1 MATALGAGACVAS
14 LPLADLGV
22 GGWRLVYV
30 VPLLGLLLVPG
41 VSRRLQESR
50 RFEAPHA
57 DAGFAGHLGRFWL
70 LAISG
75 MLLNLFVA
83 PASAFQNRY
92 LKNERGFSAS
102 RISAFTLLTNT
113 PGGIG
118 IIVGGRLAD
127 LRGRRVVGSIAL
139 FGGTICTV
147 WFFVAQGWT
156 MWLASAIGAIV
167 GAAAV
172 PALGVYSAELFP
184 TSLRGKANAAIT
196 VLALIGSGVGLIAAG
211 AMSDRW
217 DQFAPGMALLALGPM
232 VVCVLVL
239 KLYPETARR
248 ELEEL
253 NPEDA
258 VAPAP

>member
-1 MATALGAGACVAS
+1 M
-14 LPLADLGV
+14 
-22 GGWRLVYV
+22 
-30 VPLLGLLLVPG
+30 
-41 VSRRLQESR
+41 
-50 RFEAPHA
+50 
-57 DAGFAGHLGRFWL
+57 
-70 LAISG
+70 
-75 MLLNLFVA
+75 
-83 PASAFQNRY
+83 
-92 LKNERGFSAS
+92 GFSAS

-118 IIVGGRLAD
+118 IIAGGRLAD

-217 DQFAPGMALLALGPM
+217 DEFAPGMALLALGPM
-232 VVCVLVL
+232 VVCILVL
-239 KLYPETARR
+239 KLYPGDGTPRARGAQPGGRRRPSPLIHRATTSAISASLPFRSWRAPSIHTCSTAPAIR
-248 ELEEL
+248 
-253 NPEDA
+253 A
-258 VAPAP
+258 VAASSSAGVPN

>member
-1 MATALGAGACVAS
+1 
-14 LPLADLGV
+14 
-22 GGWRLVYV
+22 
-30 VPLLGLLLVPG
+30 
-41 VSRRLQESR
+41 
-50 RFEAPHA
+50 
-57 DAGFAGHLGRFWL
+57 
-70 LAISG
+70 

-102 RISAFTLLTNT
+102 RISALTLLTNT

-127 LRGRRVVGSIAL
+127 LRGRRIVGSIAL
-139 FGGTICTV
+139 FGGTVCTV
-147 WFFVAQGWT
+147 WFFFAQGWT

-167 GAAAV
+167 GAASV

-196 VLALIGSGVGLIAAG
+196 VLALIGSGIGLVAAG

-217 DQFAPGMALLALGPM
+217 GEFAPGMALLALGPM
-232 VVCVLVL
+232 MVCALVL
-239 KLYPETARR
+239 KLYPETAHR

-258 VAPAP
+258 VSPAA